1 MLEQRSGSE
10 DTFEHIDADAVCEQ
24 CSTVNPA
31 GTLLCKTCGNN
42 LRDQRMRRLAA
53 DEGMDV
59 VHISDRP
66 RRVLTGLL
74 VVFGL
79 LAVVWAAINVYNGN
93 IEEWLTRRI
102 STTQTPESI
111 NPDRFWSGGDASL
124 YDAMAAELRENPVTD
139 EEAALTSPAAD
150 VSEGLDG
157 RYVIRSS
164 DGSRIVGSAL
174 VRTQGD
180 AVYFVAE
187 LGRAVELRGRVPA
200 GNDEQYEAEQVGVAW
215 GNSVLDAYGVARPQ
229 PDGTYLCAGMVSN
242 ANNQTYT
249 ASAFKVTPAP

>member
-1 MLEQRSGSE
+1 MQEQRSGSE

-53 DEGMDV
+53 DEGIEV

-79 LAVVWAAINVYNGN
+79 LAILWAAINVYNGN

-102 STTQTPESI
+102 STTQTTESI
-111 NPDRFWSGGDASL
+111 DPDRFWSGRDASL
-124 YDAMAAELRENPVTD
+124 YDSMVAELRDNPITD
-139 EEAALTSPAAD
+139 EEAASTVPADIA
-150 VSEGLDG
+150 SEGLDG

-164 DGSRIVGSAL
+164 DGSRVVGSAL
-174 VRTQGD
+174 VRTEED
-180 AVYFVAE
+180 AIYFVAE
-187 LGRAVELRGRVPA
+187 LGRAVQLRGRVPA
-200 GNDEQYEAEQVGVAW
+200 GNEEQYEAEQIGVEW
-215 GNSVLDAYGVARPQ
+215 GSSVLDAYGVARPQ

-249 ASAFKVTPAP
+249 ASVYKVSPAP